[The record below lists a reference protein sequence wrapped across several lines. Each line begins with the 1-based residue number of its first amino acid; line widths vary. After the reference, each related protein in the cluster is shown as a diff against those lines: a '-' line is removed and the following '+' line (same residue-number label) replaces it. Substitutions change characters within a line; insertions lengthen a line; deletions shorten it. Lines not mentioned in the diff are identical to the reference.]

1 MIRLNYIW
9 SRLIEFIQ
17 QFLPFSLIF
26 FFTYSALGKLLD
38 LESFQTVIKN
48 LPLIGQSSTV
58 SIIGYLTPFAELIVA
73 LLIAIPRSR
82 YIGLLAAVPVL
93 LLFTSFIVYIL
104 FLNPDSSCS
113 CIKPISI
120 LTRGQ
125 QLYVNGGFILL
136 LLITLKIRKR
146 TF

>member
-1 MIRLNYIW
+1 MIRLSYIS
-9 SRLIEFIQ
+9 SRLIEFIK

-38 LESFQTVIKN
+38 PESFQTVIKN
-48 LPLIGQSSTV
+48 IPLIGQSSTV

-82 YIGLLAAVPVL
+82 YVGLLAAASVL

-113 CIKPISI
+113 CTKPISI

-136 LLITLKIRKR
+136 LFFTLIIRKK